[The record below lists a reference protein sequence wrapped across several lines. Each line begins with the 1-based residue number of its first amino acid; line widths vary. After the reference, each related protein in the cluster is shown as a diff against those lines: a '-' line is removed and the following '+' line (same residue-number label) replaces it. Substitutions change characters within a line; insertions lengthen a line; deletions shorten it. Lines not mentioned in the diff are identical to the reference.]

1 MGLENLSRPIVPGP
15 SRRTQLRAGERFN
28 WAKDTEASTAA
39 SLARDAGL
47 VGCPEYLAD
56 RAACVE
62 VLTGGVRGLVK
73 WPFAM
78 ELVMGRCLQESR
90 RVLPPTLGP
99 ASIEMFSK
107 RGLSVGRRSVRQ
119 HRIAGGARKRP
130 FWPSRTPE
138 TTTYQNRTCGTKS
151 IQPLLPI
158 ILFNH

>member
-78 ELVMGRCLQESR
+78 ELVMGRCMQESR
-90 RVLPPTLGP
+90 RVLPRLLVRRVSRCFQNVGCRW
-99 ASIEMFSK
+99 AVALSGSIELQAGHGNDLFGHPGP
-107 RGLSVGRRSVRQ
+107 RRRRLS
-119 HRIAGGARKRP
+119 RIAHMGRKG
-130 FWPSRTPE
+130 
-138 TTTYQNRTCGTKS
+138 YNR
-151 IQPLLPI
+151 
-158 ILFNH
+158 FFR